1 MKTQVS
7 LTHGSERTSNLQ
19 SAIEQIATNIDFRQ
33 AHRILIKPNLVSP
46 DRQLANTHPDS
57 VRVLLDFIRCSY
69 DGAIDI
75 AEGTAVCDAMASFER
90 FGYDQLANDFNA
102 RLVDLNS
109 SEAVTVKGYNLF
121 HRPINLRLARPVVE
135 SDFRISIGPPKT
147 HNTVLVSLAIKNMV
161 MGSLVNPAMAGA
173 ATRETSSNRLQSA
186 QVSLQSAQVSQML
199 SMALP
204 GPLRSDKL
212 LMHQGWAWT
221 NLNIAILAPHVLPH
235 LAIIDGFEGMEGA
248 GPTQG
253 TPVDWRI
260 ALAGTDAVAVDW
272 LTAHLMGFDPQ
283 QVGYLYYC
291 RLLGLGVTDL
301 AEIDVVGNTTPEA
314 VSRSFQ
320 PSPSAGRQARW
331 RLRGAEKL
339 LEKQGLKGKGDL
351 NGC

>member
-7 LTHGSERTSNLQ
+7 LIQGADRTNNLQ
-19 SAIEQIATNIDFRQ
+19 SALDLIAGRLDFRR
-33 AHRILIKPNLVSP
+33 AARILIKPNLVSP

-57 VRVLLDFIRCSY
+57 MRVLLDFIRRSY

-75 AEGTAVCDAMASFER
+75 AEGTADCGAMTTFER
-90 FGYDQLANDFNA
+90 FGYVQLAKDFNA
-102 RLVDLNS
+102 RLVDLNA

-121 HRPINLRLARPVVE
+121 RRPFNLRLARPVVE

-161 MGSLVNPAMAGA
+161 MGSLVNPAMSGIAPGQA
-173 ATRETSSNRLQSA
+173 PSNR
-186 QVSLQSAQVSQML
+186 QML
-199 SMALP
+199 SMILP

-212 LMHQGWAWT
+212 MMHQGWAWT

-235 LAIIDGFEGMEGA
+235 LAIIDGFEAMEGA

-253 TPVDWRI
+253 NPVEWRV

-272 LTAHLMGFDPQ
+272 LTAGLMGFDPEQ
-283 QVGYLYYC
+283 IGYLHYC
-291 RLLGLGVTDL
+291 RLLGLGVTNLEDIEL
-301 AEIDVVGNTTPEA
+301 VGNVMPEE
-314 VSRSFQ
+314 VRRNFQ

-331 RLRGAEKL
+331 HLRGANKL
-339 LEKQGLKGKGDL
+339 LERQGLELKR
-351 NGC
+351 